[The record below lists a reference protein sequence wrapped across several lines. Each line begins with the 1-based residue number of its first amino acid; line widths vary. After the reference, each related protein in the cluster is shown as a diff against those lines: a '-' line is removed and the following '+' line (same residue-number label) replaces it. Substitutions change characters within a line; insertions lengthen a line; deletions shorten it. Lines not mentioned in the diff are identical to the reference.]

1 MASGGDVMGGDGG
14 LALIQKALGD
24 ERARSDQHKQN
35 YEHLKSQLS
44 QLQERYAIL
53 EKQYQQALEDGQAM
67 QTKAKQGLQ
76 QLQKDLRD
84 RNADIEGLKMQ
95 VLTPEKEELLRQK
108 IVLEQEQPFAE
119 KLYAVELESE
129 KFRND
134 YNGLR
139 YQLAVVQSEFE
150 SEQKKAE
157 RTIEELRLK
166 FEAERCRL
174 QRERDDALAQCLKA
188 TENEGENKRHLSREN
203 FKLQNRVKSFME
215 EVAEEKA
222 KREEIVSKLE
232 ASNKRLVQ
240 QIADLK
246 IKVRGVESEK
256 SSLAQQLKISSDKT
270 ESLTASNA
278 SLHAQILEAEKLK
291 ESIAGTK
298 EKQERDFKRE
308 LNALQIDAVKLK
320 SDHAKEKDELKN
332 RVVVLECEIEMQKE
346 KVAKK
351 VEEVLEKE
359 REGEKRVADMREE
372 EWKEKQKREEEKT
385 ALERRVGDAE
395 KRVKEEKEKADTEK
409 EKFEEEKLKLWEE
422 KRDLEREIAVCK
434 RDVRDKEKKDEELAS
449 ATKNVESLR
458 EDVNSLRKENS
469 ELKLILERT
478 EMENEKLSSKVEI
491 YSRELEVVSANL
503 AEFKGSTERY
513 ATQMKKGHETALKAL
528 HEKYEKALKINHD
541 IKKTADSNAAVY
553 QRQKAKYL
561 KVIRHFKQSNALV
574 KAEMEELKALNEN
587 LGNNVPAETHY
598 ALKKKLKE
606 MMKRHAEFQSLLL
619 YAAPDAAGS
628 SVMATP
634 TGVAFPPESTFP
646 RPRFLDDD
654 DDDSFRVQRT
664 HRRTGD
670 LPAASSSPD
679 PILRNAS
686 QNPILPD
693 RKTRSAIVHIA
704 TQSRGNSRSLN
715 ELREVKE
722 RAEKLQELQEGQEK
736 EIEKHLEIT
745 SSPEMLVGHQS
756 VGASTDADISNK
768 KQLTTPK
775 SPVSSASGKQESI
788 DYSTDSFS
796 DDKENF

>member
-1 MASGGDVMGGDGG
+1 MMASGGEVIGGEGG

-35 YEHLKSQLS
+35 YEHIKGQLA
-44 QLQERYAIL
+44 QLQERYSIL

-67 QTKAKQGLQ
+67 QTKAKTTLQ

-84 RNADIEGLKMQ
+84 RNADVEELKLQ

-108 IVLEQEQPFAE
+108 IALEQEQPFAE

-157 RTIEELRLK
+157 RTIEELQLK
-166 FEAERCRL
+166 FGAERDRL

-188 TENEGENKRHLSREN
+188 TETEGENKRHLSREN

-222 KREEIVSKLE
+222 KREEIASKLE
-232 ASNKRLVQ
+232 STNKRLVQ

-246 IKVRGVESEK
+246 TKVRGVESEK
-256 SSLAQQLKISSDKT
+256 SSLSQQLKISSDKA

-278 SLHAQILEAEKLK
+278 SLHGQILETEKQK
-291 ESIAGTK
+291 ESIVVVK

-332 RVVVLECEIEMQKE
+332 RVVVLECEVEMQKE
-346 KVAKK
+346 RVAKK

-359 REGEKRVADMREE
+359 REGEKRVAEMREE
-372 EWKEKQKREEEKT
+372 EWKEKQKREEEKAT
-385 ALERRVGDAE
+385 LENKVAEVE
-395 KRVKEEKEKADTEK
+395 KRAKEEKEKAEAEK
-409 EKFEEEKLKLWEE
+409 EKSEEEKLKSWEE
-422 KRDLEREIAVCK
+422 KRDLEREVVICK
-434 RDVRDKEKKDEELAS
+434 KDVKEKEKKEEELATM
-449 ATKNVESLR
+449 TKKVESLR
-458 EDVNSLRKENS
+458 EDNNSLRKENG

-478 EMENEKLSSKVEI
+478 EMENEKLSSKVDI

-513 ATQMKKGHETALKAL
+513 ATQMKRGHESALKAA

-541 IKKTADSNAAVY
+541 IKKTADSNAGVY

-561 KVIRHFKQSNALV
+561 KVIRHFKRSNALV

-587 LGNNVPAETHY
+587 MNNNVPAETHF

-606 MMKRHAEFQSLLL
+606 MMRRHAEFQSLLL
-619 YAAPDAAGS
+619 YAAPDAAGAS
-628 SVMATP
+628 SIGSPA
-634 TGVAFPPESTFP
+634 GVAFAAEAAFP
-646 RPRFLDDD
+646 CSRLIDDGER
-654 DDDSFRVQRT
+654 S
-664 HRRTGD
+664 HRRNFD
-670 LPAASSSPD
+670 HPAAASSPE
-679 PILRNAS
+679 PILRNSS
-686 QNPILPD
+686 QNRILPE
-693 RKTRSAIVHIA
+693 RKTKSAIV
-704 TQSRGNSRSLN
+704 TLGKQSSRHSRSLE
-715 ELREVKE
+715 ELKEVKE
-722 RAEKLQELQEGQEK
+722 RAEKLQEIQESQDK
-736 EIEKHLEIT
+736 EIEKHLDIVT
-745 SSPEMLVGHQS
+745 SPEMLVGHQS
-756 VGASTDADISNK
+756 PDVASADVDVSK
-768 KQLTTPK
+768 KQSTTPK
-775 SPVSSASGKQESI
+775 SPVSSVSEKQESI